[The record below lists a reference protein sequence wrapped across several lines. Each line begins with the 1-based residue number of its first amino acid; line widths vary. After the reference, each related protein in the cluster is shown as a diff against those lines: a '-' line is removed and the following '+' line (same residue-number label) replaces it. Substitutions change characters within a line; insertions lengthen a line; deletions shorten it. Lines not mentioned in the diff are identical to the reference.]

1 MKHSKKLL
9 IFLITALLLMA
20 MAISVVACTP
30 PDTDDGGNTDDSS
43 SETVTESLLLANGK
57 FANTSGSSYVKTATS
72 WTLTAGVWSKSAT
85 GLVTGAVDLTE
96 DVFNNNKG
104 TINSDLAYPGI
115 DPNTSKDEDDN
126 YQDTNALVIS
136 MSGSETYGSAYYY
149 SSKTTLSK
157 GKYYKLSVD
166 VWTDL
171 IFDEDDTDT
180 DERGASIIV
189 SEGYSASS
197 ATVARTLSINTQNEW
212 KTYTLY
218 IEASKLQSNDIY
230 VQLWLGYGPSKY
242 KVESSGEVESPYN
255 VKGTAMFDNVILETV
270 KEDDYNSALVDQYNS
285 LYPEDPVTEASKAQ
299 KVLSVNNN
307 GITVVSYDYANRNF
321 VYGAGIATGST
332 SKYFLSAKQSGAT
345 GYTVN
350 VGKEDIEDS
359 SDFPSY
365 TDTTSPVGIF
375 DLSKLYYTSGSEEE
389 GYEFY
394 NDSYNRIY
402 SGFHAPKA
410 SDLGFTYENGAY
422 KFSRSDN
429 PADTNAL
436 LIYHSNY
443 AISGAGF
450 TSSNSILIEKDK
462 YYAVTVMVYI
472 WIPEMTAPTAPTDT
486 EASDY
491 QTKLDEYNEK
501 LNEYTTYN
509 TYFDG
514 TQQVYATMRLSGTTT
529 AATDTN
535 PEIKTDGSWGSWQ
548 RLTLKVKGNELAD
561 RTVKLELW
569 YGEGEWESDTLYPGG
584 CIFDN
589 IRIEKYDSEDEI
601 NAEYA
606 GEISHWAEVKEDAY
620 NGFGLNGNTDAFTAI
635 TTDATSGWTYSLVD
649 NKTHVDMTA
658 ADSNLYAG
666 IVSGTNWDDVST
678 IPALNGISKPGDFS
692 ISSGSSTNVFDYVM
706 LNHAEYTASKL
717 TFKPA
722 DADTTTLQT
731 KINRF
736 YRLSMWVNT
745 QNLKSGSTFKISVYD
760 KETDALINSSA
771 TQSSLAFTEWTEV
784 SFVFRANGKEAD
796 SMYIVVEFGSGDIY
810 TPASHAKGAIF
821 LTALTWSEISYNE
834 YKNASGDYLKSIN
847 LASSSSSDS
856 SITNSDFSNISDD
869 NFDIDEDDDKV
880 FDDNGNMVGV
890 AKPTGWT
897 ASSVAYALTAPTLTK
912 DGSKITWKHVAN
924 EVTHYYI
931 YSDKVV
937 VDALTQKTEN
947 QKLVNIIEAGNS
959 SYYTEEEGVRTYSYT
974 PASTETYYVR
984 AVVIKDG
991 KLLYASDLSSGK
1003 KVDSVGSS
1011 PATESYIESDVNG
1024 VESALDSVKTGII
1037 DVKNFG
1043 GTGIDLYP
1051 QEDGKISYTSPASS
1065 NVLRIHSDYPTYV
1078 GYTNS
1083 SSASLSANSYYR
1095 LSVWVKTVDGAKAS
1109 VTLKNSSKILKV
1121 TNADADQGEYVG
1133 YTGIDTEGAW
1143 VRYDI
1148 YIVTNMSSAS
1158 LTLELYLGN
1167 KYANNTT
1174 AISDENSTYVSSGL
1188 SAGTVYFDDVMLTKL
1203 TDEDAYNELLIKN
1216 DEGEIQSNTKLVLSD
1231 NKDVTGSFYA
1241 NEYIFTTVDYHTDS
1255 FDSFTV
1261 KTTDDDDNAAE
1272 TLLGNTVGAYSH
1284 DTQTAVYNTEGDVA
1298 DNDYP
1303 NHVYG
1308 VYSIKDD
1315 FTELVKHMTNTEYA
1329 STAGHAIAEA
1339 YDEAKLNSFLKGT
1352 DVSGNNYLMMANIT
1366 RPSAQFYKSNSM
1378 TMSATSYYKITFK
1391 AKLLSPASKNA
1402 EFRFIYDSSANKWE
1416 SIAIAPSDNM
1426 VEYTFYYSNETTS
1439 SVTAY
1444 LGFYLGS
1451 YDAKED
1457 ADKVENYMAGIL
1469 ILDDVSVEK
1478 LEEDDFTADKEAT
1491 EANPELTG
1499 KYASYVSEAEEST
1512 PVDDDD
1518 DDDTDEDDGDRQI
1531 SAQVWLILSS
1541 VVIGVI
1547 LIAVIVVLLYRKLKG
1562 KVDKKLRKVKVE
1574 SKMPADL
1581 EAKKATDRQKGKDR
1595 KKDISSSDY
1604 DD

>member
-9 IFLITALLLMA
+9 IFLLTALLLMA
-20 MAISVVACTP
+20 MVISVVACTP
-30 PDTDDGGNTDDSS
+30 PDSGDDDNTDNGTT
-43 SETVTESLLLANGK
+43 ETVTENLLLANGK
-57 FANTSGSSYVKTATS
+57 FSNTSGSAYVKTATS
-72 WTLTAGVWSKSAT
+72 WTLTAGAWSKSAT
-85 GLVTGAVDLTE
+85 GLVTGAIDLSQET
-96 DVFNNNKG
+96 FNSNKG

-115 DPNTSKDEDDN
+115 APGTSKDEEGA
-126 YQDTNALVIS
+126 YKDTNALVIS
-136 MSGSETYGSAYYY
+136 MLGNETYGSAYYY

-157 GKYYKLSVD
+157 GKYYKLTVD

-180 DERGASIIV
+180 AERGASIIV

-197 ATVARTLSINTQNEW
+197 ATVARVLSINTNSEW
-212 KTYTLY
+212 QTYTFY
-218 IEASKLQSNDIY
+218 IEAGDLKTKDIY

-242 KVESSGEVESPYN
+242 KDGSSADVDSPYN
-255 VKGTAMFDNVILETV
+255 VKGTAMFDNVVLETV
-270 KEDDYNSALVDQYNS
+270 KAEDYDNALVAQYNAITGANETS
-285 LYPEDPVTEASKAQ
+285 RVADTQ
-299 KVLSVNNN
+299 KVLSVLNNRT
-307 GITVVSYDYANRNF
+307 TVVSCEYDNRNF

-332 SKYFLSAKQSGAT
+332 SKYFVGAKQSGAT

-350 VGKEDIEDS
+350 VGKDDIEDT

-365 TDTTSPVGIF
+365 TDTTSPAGIF
-375 DLSKLYYTSGSEEE
+375 DLSKLYYVKTDGEKTDN
-389 GYEFY
+389 YA
-394 NDSYNRIY
+394 DSYNRLY
-402 SGFHAPKA
+402 SGFHAPDA
-410 SDLGFTYENGAY
+410 GSLGITYENGAY
-422 KFSRSDN
+422 KFSRQDN

-450 TSSNSILIEKDK
+450 TSSNNILIEKSK
-462 YYAVTVMVYI
+462 YYAISAWVYV
-472 WIPEMTAPTAPTDT
+472 WIPERDWDSYVGTEPTDAT
-486 EASDY
+486 AADY
-491 QTKLDEYNEK
+491 DTKLAEYNEK
-501 LNEYTTYN
+501 VAERDAYLAYTEAK
-509 TYFDG
+509 
-514 TQQVYATMRLSGTTT
+514 ATLRLSGTTT
-529 AATDTN
+529 DKN
-535 PEIKTDGSWGSWQ
+535 PEATTDGSLGVWQ
-548 RLTLKVKGNELAD
+548 KVTIKVQGNQLAD
-561 RTVKLELW
+561 RTVKLEMW
-569 YGEGEWESDTLYPGG
+569 YGEGEWGSDTLVPGG

-589 IRIEKYDSEDEI
+589 ISIEEFESEEAL
-601 NAEYA
+601 NGVYA
-606 GEISHWAEVKEDAY
+606 GEISRWDEVTEDAY
-620 NGFGLNGNTDAFTAI
+620 LGFGLNGNTDAFTAL

-649 NKTHVDMTA
+649 NKTHVDMNA
-658 ADSNLYAG
+658 GDSNLYAG
-666 IVSGTNWDDVST
+666 IVSGKLDWST
-678 IPALNGISKPGDFS
+678 VGAISALNGITAPDAFGVNAH
-692 ISSGSSTNVFDYVM
+692 TFDYVM

-722 DADTTTLQT
+722 DDATVLKT

-796 SMYIVVEFGSGDIY
+796 SMYLVVEFGSGDIY
-810 TPASHAKGAIF
+810 TPASHAKGAVL
-821 LTALTWSEISYNE
+821 LTALTWSEISYTE

-856 SITNSDFSNISDD
+856 SITNSDFANISDD
-869 NFDIDEDDDKV
+869 NFDVDEDDDKV
-880 FDDNGNMVGV
+880 FADNGDMVGV

-897 ASSVAYALTAPTLTK
+897 ASSVAYALTAPTL
-912 DGSKITWKHVAN
+912 SKSGANITWTHVAN

-937 VDALTQKTEN
+937 VNAENKTEN
-947 QKLVNIIEAGNS
+947 KKLVKIIEANDAS
-959 SYYTEEEGVRTYSYT
+959 AYEEKDGVRTYKYA
-974 PASTETYYVR
+974 PATTENYYVR
-984 AVVIKDG
+984 AVVDG
-991 KLLYASDLSSGK
+991 ETLYVSDLSSGK
-1003 KVDSVGSS
+1003 KISDTPTG
-1011 PATESYIESDVNG
+1011 AKENYIADNA
-1024 VESALDSVKTGII
+1024 VENALDSVKTGVI
-1037 DVKNFG
+1037 DVTTYGGKNNKDD
-1043 GTGIDLYP
+1043 IYP
-1051 QEDGKISYTSPASS
+1051 TEADNITYTSPASP
-1065 NVLRIHSDYPTYV
+1065 NVLMISSAYPTYV

-1121 TNADADQGEYVG
+1121 TEEDLDQGEYVG
-1133 YTGIDTEGAW
+1133 YTQIDTEGKW

-1174 AISDENSTYVSSGL
+1174 AISADENATKVSSGL
-1188 SAGTVYFDDVMLTKL
+1188 SKGTVYFDDVMLTKL
-1203 TDEDAYNELLIKN
+1203 TDEDAYNELLIK
-1216 DEGEIQSNTKLVLSD
+1216 DPEGNLVTGALNLKD
-1231 NKDVTGSFYA
+1231 KQDVTGSFYN
-1241 NEYIFTTVDYHTDS
+1241 NEYRFTTVDYHIDS

-1261 KTTDDDDNAAE
+1261 KTTDDDDELAQ

-1284 DTQTAVYNTEGDVA
+1284 DTQTAVYNTEGDVS
-1298 DNDYP
+1298 DNEHP

-1308 VYSIKDD
+1308 VYSIKND
-1315 FTELVKHMTNTEYA
+1315 FSELVTHMLDKEYA
-1329 STAGHAIAEA
+1329 STVGHAIADT
-1339 YDEAKLNSFLKGT
+1339 YDEAKLNSFLKGN

-1416 SIAIAPSDNM
+1416 SISIAPSDTM
-1426 VEYTFYYSNETTS
+1426 VEYTFYYANETTS

-1457 ADKVENYMAGIL
+1457 ADKVENYMTGIL
-1469 ILDDVSVEK
+1469 AIDDVSVQK
-1478 LEEDDFTADKEAT
+1478 LDEDDFTADKEST
-1491 EANPELTG
+1491 EANTELTG
-1499 KYASYVSEAEEST
+1499 KYASYVSEAEVEN

-1518 DDDTDEDDGDRQI
+1518 DDDDNDDDGDKTI
-1531 SAQVWLILSS
+1531 NSQVWLILSS

-1581 EAKKATDRQKGKDR
+1581 EAKKATDKQRGKDR

>member
-9 IFLITALLLMA
+9 IFLLTALLLMA
-20 MAISVVACTP
+20 MVISVVACTP

-57 FANTSGSSYVKTATS
+57 FANTSGSAYVKTATS

-85 GLVTGAVDLTE
+85 GLVTGAIDLTQE
-96 DVFNNNKG
+96 TFDSNKG
-104 TINSDLAYPGI
+104 TINSDLTYPGI
-115 DPNTSKDEDDN
+115 APGTSKDEDGA
-126 YQDTNALVIS
+126 YKDTNALVIS
-136 MSGSETYGSAYYY
+136 MSGNETYGSAYYY

-197 ATVARTLSINTQNEW
+197 ATVARVLSVNTNSEW
-212 KTYTLY
+212 QTYTFY
-218 IEASKLQSNDIY
+218 IEASKLSTKDIY

-242 KVESSGEVESPYN
+242 KDGSSTDVDSPYN
-255 VKGTAMFDNVILETV
+255 VKGTAMFDNIVLETV
-270 KEDDYNSALVDQYNS
+270 SATDYDNALVAQYNTITGKNETS
-285 LYPEDPVTEASKAQ
+285 RVADTQ
-299 KVLSVNNN
+299 KVLSVLNNRT
-307 GITVVSYDYANRNF
+307 TVVSCEYDNRNF

-332 SKYFLSAKQSGAT
+332 SKYFVGAKQSGAT

-350 VGKEDIEDS
+350 VGKEDIEDT

-375 DLSKLYYTSGSEEE
+375 DLTKLYYVKTDGETTDN
-389 GYEFY
+389 YA
-394 NDSYNRIY
+394 DAYNRLY
-402 SGFHAPKA
+402 SGFHAPDA
-410 SDLGFTYENGAY
+410 GDLGITYENGAY
-422 KFSRSDN
+422 KFSRSDT

-450 TSSNSILIEKDK
+450 TSSNNILIEKGA
-462 YYAVTVMVYI
+462 YYAISAWVYV
-472 WIPEMTAPTAPTDT
+472 WIPDRDWDSYVGSEPTDT
-486 EASDY
+486 TAADY
-491 QTKLDEYNEK
+491 DTKLAEYNERVAERDAY
-501 LNEYTTYN
+501 LAYTEAK
-509 TYFDG
+509 
-514 TQQVYATMRLSGTTT
+514 ATLRLSGTTT
-529 AATDTN
+529 DKN
-535 PEIKTDGSWGSWQ
+535 PEATTNGRLGVWQKVTIKVQ
-548 RLTLKVKGNELAD
+548 GNQLAD
-561 RTVKLELW
+561 RTVKLEMW
-569 YGEGEWESDTLYPGG
+569 YGEGEWGDSTLVPGG

-589 IRIEKYDSEDEI
+589 ISIEKFDDESAL
-601 NAEYA
+601 NAAYPD
-606 GEISHWAEVKEDAY
+606 GVLSSWDEVTEDAY
-620 NGFGLNGNTDAFTAI
+620 KGFGLNGITDAFTAL

-649 NKTHVDMTA
+649 NKTHVDMNS

-666 IVSGTNWDDVST
+666 IVKGDMDWSTVGAISALTGITAPDVFGV
-678 IPALNGISKPGDFS
+678 NGH
-692 ISSGSSTNVFDYVM
+692 TFDYVM

-821 LTALTWSEISYNE
+821 LTALTWSEISYTE

-847 LASSSSSDS
+847 LASSSSSSS
-856 SITNSDFSNISDD
+856 SITNSDFANISDD

-912 DGSKITWKHVAN
+912 SGTTITWKHVAN

-937 VDALTQKTEN
+937 VDAVTHKTEN
-947 QKLVNIIEAGNS
+947 QKLVKIINADDT
-959 SYYTEEEGVRTYSYT
+959 SYYTEEDGVRTYKYS
-974 PASTETYYVR
+974 PESTENYYVR
-984 AVVIKDG
+984 AVVDG
-991 KLLYASDLSSGK
+991 ATLYVSDLSSGK
-1003 KVDSVGSS
+1003 KISDTPTGSG
-1011 PATESYIESDVNG
+1011 ESYIPDNA
-1024 VESALDSVKTGII
+1024 VESALDSVKTGVI
-1037 DVKNFG
+1037 DVTNYG
-1043 GTGIDLYP
+1043 GRDNKADIYP
-1051 QEDGKISYTSPASS
+1051 EEAGKLTYNSPASP
-1065 NVLRIHSDYPTYV
+1065 NVLMISSAYPTYV
-1078 GYTNS
+1078 GYTNT

-1174 AISDENSTYVSSGL
+1174 AISTEENPTLVSSGL
-1188 SAGTVYFDDVMLTKL
+1188 SKGTVYFDDVMLTKL

-1457 ADKVENYMAGIL
+1457 ADKVENYMTGIL

-1478 LEEDDFTADKEAT
+1478 LDEDDFTADKEAT
-1491 EANPELTG
+1491 EANTELTG
-1499 KYASYVSEAEEST
+1499 KYASYVSEAEDST

-1518 DDDTDEDDGDRQI
+1518 DDDTDEDDTDRQI
-1531 SAQVWLILSS
+1531 SSQVWLILSS

-1595 KKDISSSDY
+1595 KKDISSTDY